1 MKRRNLLLTFLIAI
15 SILSLSQTSLG
26 RGVMPTLEALAK
38 DAQIIVVAYIEEV
51 VGEQPENTTNTSGVR
66 AITWERR
73 VATARVLETWK
84 GTAGEKVQ
92 FRASKS
98 WTCDVSTA
106 VIGETVVLFLVD
118 DPKDSVM
125 AIAYSGI
132 GRLPVENNDGN
143 SRVLLYGSLLSK
155 EMKKLIDVP
164 EDTFRSYV
172 DVTRFKHQV
181 QQIMLEN
188 TARAK

>member
-1 MKRRNLLLTFLIAI
+1 MKRGNLLPTFLIMI
-15 SILSLSQTSLG
+15 LVLSLPNTSLG
-26 RGVMPTLEALAK
+26 RSVMPTLEALAK
-38 DAQIIVVAYIEEV
+38 DARVIVVAYIEEV
-51 VGEQPENTTNTSGVR
+51 VTEQPENRTNTSGVR
-66 AITWERR
+66 EITWERR
-73 VATARVLETWK
+73 VATARVLDVWK

-106 VIGETVVLFLVD
+106 IAGETVILFLVD

-143 SRVLLYGSLLSK
+143 ARVLLYSSLLSK
-155 EMKKLIDVP
+155 EIKKLIGIP

-172 DVTRFKHQV
+172 DVTMFKQQV
-181 QQIMLEN
+181 QQIFEN